1 MKEKTGARSK
11 IVIYAALAA
20 NLAIALTKLIAA
32 TITQSSAMLA
42 EGIHSLVDTGNEL
55 LLLLGIRLSHRPP
68 DKTHPFGYG
77 RELYFWTLIV
87 AILLFGLGGGISV
100 YEGILH
106 LLDPTPMIDPTWNY
120 IVLGFAFIFE
130 GISWT
135 FAMRGFLA
143 ARGER
148 GIWETIH
155 TTKDPT
161 IVTVLFEDSAA
172 LLGLCVAFLG
182 IFFADLLDNPYFDG
196 VASILIGL
204 ILATVASVLAYET
217 RGLLIGEGAAP
228 HIVAGI
234 RRLVKQD
241 SAVEKVCWPLTMHFG
256 PQDVFVGLDVQF
268 YSALSA
274 NEVEA
279 TVDRLEK
286 TIRRHYPMVK
296 RIFLEAKSISS
307 SRSISST
314 NASHQTNMHCRHRV
328 KKAKTPN

>member
-11 IVIYAALAA
+11 FVIYAALAA

-32 TITQSSAMLA
+32 AITQSSAMLA
-42 EGIHSLVDTGNEL
+42 EGVHSVVDTGNEL
-55 LLLLGIRLSHRPP
+55 LLLLGIRLSQRPP
-68 DKTHPFGYG
+68 DETHPFGYG

-106 LLDPTPMIDPTWNY
+106 LLDPVPIIDPTWGY
-120 IVLGFAFIFE
+120 IVLGLAFIFE

-135 FAMRGFLA
+135 FALRGFLA
-143 ARGER
+143 ARGKR

-182 IFFADLLDNPYFDG
+182 IFLADLLDNPYFDG

-204 ILATVASVLAYET
+204 ILAAVASVLAYET
-217 RGLLIGEGAAP
+217 RGLLIGEGADP
-228 HIVAGI
+228 HIVASI

-241 SAVEKVCWPLTMHFG
+241 SAVERVRRPLTMHFG

-268 YSALSA
+268 RSTLSA
-274 NEVEA
+274 DEVET
-279 TVDRLEK
+279 TVERLEK
-286 TIRRHYPMVK
+286 AIRRRYPMVK
-296 RIFLEAKSISS
+296 HIFLEAKSISNG
-307 SRSISST
+307 RSISST
-314 NASHQTNMHCRHRV
+314 HTPRRAITHRRHRI
-328 KKAKTPN
+328 KKTRRPD